1 MTLEDR
7 GTFRLQAED
16 SARLQRDNNNNLP
29 AFLPCVTGCD
39 DVIII
44 IS

>member
-16 SARLQRDNNNNLP
+16 SARLQRDNNNLP